1 MNQPRFVEAIAMSGR
16 VLGALFYFSPQSE
29 QAAPLVNA
37 FRDGSWAQQWPE
49 AVPFNAELID
59 GFKGK
64 TEEPLEEAYQRLF
77 VGPYA
82 LPAPP
87 WGSVWLD
94 KESVLFGDS
103 TLALRQ
109 WMRENNIAF
118 DAQQNEPEDHFGTL
132 LMLSAWL
139 KENGRE
145 EAWQQLLAWHL
156 LPWSGRFLKTFID
169 NADHP
174 FYRALGQLAQ
184 QTLALWQ
191 TELLIPVAEK
201 KLYR

>member
-1 MNQPRFVEAIAMSGR
+1 MNQARSVEAITISAR
-16 VLGALFYFSPQSE
+16 VLGALFYFDPQSD
-29 QAAPLVNA
+29 QAAPLVQA
-37 FRDGSWAQQWPE
+37 FQDGSWAQQWPE
-49 AVPFNAELID
+49 NLPFSAEL
-59 GFKGK
+59 
-64 TEEPLEEAYQRLF
+64 TEEFQAQSDEPLHEAWQRLF

-94 KESVLFGDS
+94 RENVLFGES

-109 WMRENNIAF
+109 WMRDNNIGF
-118 DAQQNEPEDHFGTL
+118 EAQQNEPEDHFGTL

-145 EAWQQLLAWHL
+145 EEWQQLLAWHL
-156 LPWSGRFLKTFID
+156 LPWSGHFLQEFVD
-169 NADHP
+169 HAEHP
-174 FYRALGQLAQ
+174 FYRALGKLTQ
-184 QTLALWQ
+184 QTIAQWL
-191 TELLIPVAEK
+191 EEVLIPVADK